1 MKKKWSIVL
10 LCVLLAIIITLS
22 PSMLRQGI
30 SQDLFSL
37 EQQEKAQQYRGILT
51 MWHVVTFKTGGEM
64 GSSFLNAAI
73 SKFENQHAYVFIE
86 LESITASEAATRIQ
100 KGEFPDIISYP
111 LGYFPD
117 EKLFDPISVDTST
130 LMPCYASCGN
140 AHGETFALPYMSSF
154 YTLVCN
160 ENIFLSNSVDTP
172 QNIGISQNHFVYNLK
187 NLQPLPEEDQTE
199 NPYYALTVEG
209 TQQAMGAISLIFPY
223 FISDDTSLFVSQ
235 EDYDYQLSDLPQ
247 LTTMVADGTFAKG
260 NCAMSIMPYGQ
271 YKQIL
276 DSEKSAAASPIACI
290 FTPYSDLVQMV
301 SIAKT
306 EDAKKRDMLNEWINY
321 LISPTVQQTLEKNNM
336 LPVIP
341 LEEIYANDAM
351 IFEQYT
357 LTSMY
362 GMVPNS
368 FRYYHFLAQ
377 HIQTLQQVF
386 DGNLSKE
393 ALMEQLS

>member
-1 MKKKWSIVL
+1 M
-10 LCVLLAIIITLS
+10 IITLS

-37 EQQEKAQQYRGILT
+37 DRQEQEQKYRGILT
-51 MWHVVTFKTGGEM
+51 MWHIVTFKTGGES

-73 SKFENQHAYVFIE
+73 SKFEKQNAYVFIE

-117 EKLFDPISVDTST
+117 EKLFDPIASDASS
-130 LMPCYASCGN
+130 LLPCYASCGN

-154 YTLVCN
+154 YTLVSN

-172 QNIGISQNHFVYNLK
+172 QNIGISQNHFVYCLN
-187 NLQPLPEEDQTE
+187 NLQPLPEENDAE
-199 NPYYALTVEG
+199 NPYHSITVEG
-209 TQQAMGAISLIFPY
+209 TQQAMGAVSLVFPY
-223 FISDDTSLFVSQ
+223 FISDDTSLFISQ
-235 EDYDYQLSDLPQ
+235 EEYAYQMGDLPS
-247 LTTMVADGTFAKG
+247 LDALVADDTFSQG
-260 NCAMSIMPYGQ
+260 NCAMSVMPYGQ

-276 DSEKSAAASPIACI
+276 DSEKSAAASPVPCI
-290 FTPYSDLVQMV
+290 ITPYSDLVQMI
-301 SIAKT
+301 SITKT
-306 EDAKKRDMLNEWINY
+306 DDDKKREMINQWVNY
-321 LISPTVQQTLEKNNM
+321 LISPSVQQTLEKTNM

-357 LTSMY
+357 LTSQH
-362 GMVPNS
+362 GIVPNN
-368 FRYYHFLAQ
+368 FRYYHFLSQ
-377 HIQTLQQVF
+377 QSETLQQVF
-386 DGNLSKE
+386 DGSVSKE
-393 ALMEQLS
+393 SLLEQLS